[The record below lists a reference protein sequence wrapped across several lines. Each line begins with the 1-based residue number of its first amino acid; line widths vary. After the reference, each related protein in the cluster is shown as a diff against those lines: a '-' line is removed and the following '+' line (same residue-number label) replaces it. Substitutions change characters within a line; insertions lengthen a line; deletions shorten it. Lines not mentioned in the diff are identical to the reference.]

1 MQEIVTASFFVSF
14 EFHQANFGFLT
25 ILYHINLE
33 ILKVTGQVLIT
44 DLHLIIR

>member
-14 EFHQANFGFLT
+14 EFHQAIFGFLT

-33 ILKVTGQVLIT
+33 IHWSLAKF
-44 DLHLIIR
+44 